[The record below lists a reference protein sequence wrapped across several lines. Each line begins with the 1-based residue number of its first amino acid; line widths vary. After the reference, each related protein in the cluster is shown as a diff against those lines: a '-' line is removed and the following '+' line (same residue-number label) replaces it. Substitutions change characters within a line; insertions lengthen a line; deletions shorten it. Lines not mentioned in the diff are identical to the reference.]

1 MYRNTYVEID
11 VSKIKNNVK
20 TILKTYNYQYYIGVV
35 KGNGYGHGAYI
46 AKSIVEA
53 GLNYLAVSTLD
64 EVLEIRKYVAKNIPI
79 LCLQPIEIKN
89 LDLCLKNNVVI
100 TISSYNYFQELIK
113 VETIKGLKVHLK
125 LDTGMNRLGINNKEE
140 VDLIYNY
147 FQKNNEIKLEGI
159 YTHLATTGISD
170 NRWDKQIQKF
180 KFLISKLD
188 LSKIPIIHVGGTNT
202 LVYHPKLDF
211 CNGIR
216 IGIILYGVSPRPLN
230 KKGFLNHLRT
240 IKRNT
245 KRRFYN
251 LSPIKDDFNL
261 NLDSGLSLISE
272 IIETKD
278 VKKGEYVGYGINTL
292 IEKDI
297 KIAVIPIGYADGLSL
312 KNSGRN
318 VIINNRYYPIIGIVN
333 MGMIIV
339 QIDES
344 ILINDKVIII
354 GDNIRYICAHI
365 KTTPYQLF
373 SSISKDL
380 PRIYIENGKRIEE

>member
-20 TILKTYNYQYYIGVV
+20 TILKTFNYQYYIGVV

-53 GLNYLAVSTLD
+53 GINYLAVSTLD

-79 LCLQPIEIKN
+79 LCLQPIEIKD

-125 LDTGMNRLGINNKEE
+125 LDTGMNRLGINNKEK
-140 VDLIYNY
+140 VNLIYDY

-180 KFLISKLD
+180 KFLISNLD

-216 IGIILYGVSPRPLN
+216 I
-230 KKGFLNHLRT
+230 
-240 IKRNT
+240 
-245 KRRFYN
+245 
-251 LSPIKDDFNL
+251 
-261 NLDSGLSLISE
+261 
-272 IIETKD
+272 
-278 VKKGEYVGYGINTL
+278 
-292 IEKDI
+292 
-297 KIAVIPIGYADGLSL
+297 
-312 KNSGRN
+312 
-318 VIINNRYYPIIGIVN
+318 
-333 MGMIIV
+333 
-339 QIDES
+339 
-344 ILINDKVIII
+344 
-354 GDNIRYICAHI
+354 
-365 KTTPYQLF
+365 
-373 SSISKDL
+373 
-380 PRIYIENGKRIEE
+380 